1 MKAQPPDRPQAD
13 RADDDDFSI
22 IEVPNTLAQ
31 KAKKMEGTL
40 ADLLANAETMLSG
53 MKQDFETL
61 IDGVVA
67 QLPVT
72 QARLWTDP
80 ARRAEAI
87 EAFARAANT
96 LKGKSGSFGFGILG
110 EIADLFRDYVRDTP
124 PSRQQASAIDNY
136 IGTLQVVWKQRISGD
151 GGAVGRQIV
160 ADLTKLNAQTKE

>member
-1 MKAQPPDRPQAD
+1 
-13 RADDDDFSI
+13 
-22 IEVPNTLAQ
+22 
-31 KAKKMEGTL
+31 
-40 ADLLANAETMLSG
+40 

-72 QARLWTDP
+72 QTRLWSDP

-96 LKGKSGSFGFGILG
+96 LKGKSGSFGFGVLG
-110 EIADLFRDYVRDTP
+110 EIADLFRDYVRDVP
-124 PSRQQASAIDNY
+124 PADQQAAAIANY
-136 IGTLQVVWKQRISGD
+136 IGTLQIMWKQRISGD

-160 ADLTKLNAQTKE
+160 ADLTKLNAQAKG